1 MNKQIIILLIT
12 LATLSLT
19 SCNKGKVDELTKK
32 TQELARI
39 NQLQD
44 SLLND
49 FMMYFNDFED
59 NLSLIKE
66 REQIISM
73 STDDAEFEV
82 DRKQKVLDDIQM
94 INSLLDENKA
104 IIDSLSDRL
113 ALSNGRAGELKRS
126 VNRLTKRLAY
136 KTEEI
141 ANLKTELET
150 MNFTVASLNVRIDT
164 LTYVSKNL
172 RQQTTRQAQKIVN
185 QDSTITQQTEHI
197 AAQTEKINTAF
208 VITGTAK
215 ELREQNILSKEG
227 GLAGIGATKKLK
239 SDFDPASFERI
250 DITQTNMIP
259 ISSRKAEILTAHPS
273 DSYVLN
279 SDTKKSIDNLQI
291 TDPDKFWST
300 SKYLV
305 VVVN

>member
-1 MNKQIIILLIT
+1 MNKQITILLIA

-19 SCNKGKVDELTKK
+19 ACNKGKVEELTQK
-32 TQELARI
+32 TQELTRI

-59 NLSLIKE
+59 NLALIKE

-73 STDDAEFEV
+73 STDDPEFEG

-113 ALSNGRAGELKRS
+113 ALSDGRASELKRS
-126 VNRLTKRLAY
+126 VNRLTKRLAS

-141 ANLKTELET
+141 ANLKTELEE

-164 LTYVSKNL
+164 LTFVSKNL
-172 RQQTTRQAQKIVN
+172 RQQTEQQAQKIESHEN
-185 QDSTITQQTEHI
+185 TIIEQTEHI
-197 AAQTEKINTAF
+197 AVQTEKINTAF
-208 VITGTAK
+208 VITGTTK
-215 ELREQNILSKEG
+215 ELREQNILTKEG
-227 GLAGIGATKKLK
+227 GLAGIGATKTLNQ
-239 SDFDPASFERI
+239 DFDPSSFERI
-250 DITQTNMIP
+250 DITQTNTIP
-259 ISSRKAEILTAHPS
+259 ISSKKAKVLTAHPS

-279 SDTKKSIDNLQI
+279 SESKKSIDNLQI